1 MRDRSLIDFGK
12 DVIPRALGEMRVHA
26 HPHRGYW
33 EDVGTIKSYFDAN
46 LALTETI
53 PPFDFY
59 EAARPVFTH
68 PRFLPATKVES
79 CQVRRALISEG
90 SILVGAEIEDAV
102 IGIRSRIGRGAQVR
116 RSLVLGADFY
126 ETVEEMDRA
135 QAKGLP
141 PMGIGSDSEVENAI
155 VDKNARIGQGVR
167 IANHAGEADRDGES
181 FFIRDGIVVVE
192 KNAVIPDGT
201 VI

>member
-1 MRDRSLIDFGK
+1 
-12 DVIPRALGEMRVHA
+12 
-26 HPHRGYW
+26 
-33 EDVGTIKSYFDAN
+33 VGTIQSYFDAN
-46 LALTETI
+46 LALTEAI

-79 CQVRRALISEG
+79 CQVRSALLSEG
-90 SILVGAEIEDAV
+90 SILVGAEIERAV
-102 IGIRSRIGRGAQVR
+102 VGIRSRIGRGAQVR
-116 RSLVLGADFY
+116 NSLVLGADYY

-135 QAKGLP
+135 QAGRP
-141 PMGIGSDSEVENAI
+141 PMGIGSTALENAI

-167 IANHAGEADRDGES
+167 IVNHAGEADRDGEG
-181 FFIRDGIVVVE
+181 FYLRDGIVVVE

>member
-1 MRDRSLIDFGK
+1 MLDPSLIDFGK
-12 DVIPRALGEMRVHA
+12 DVIPRALQEMRVHA

-46 LALTETI
+46 LALTEAI

-79 CQVRRALISEG
+79 CQVRSALLSEG
-90 SILVGAEIEDAV
+90 SILVGAEIERAV
-102 IGIRSRIGRGAQVR
+102 VGIRSRIGRGAQVR
-116 RSLVLGADFY
+116 NSLVLGADFY
-126 ETVEEMDRA
+126 ETVEEMERA
-135 QAKGLP
+135 QAKGRP
-141 PMGIGSDSEVENAI
+141 PMGIGSDCVLENAI

-167 IANHAGEADRDGES
+167 IANHAGEADRDGEG
-181 FFIRDGIVVVE
+181 FYLRDGIVVVE